1 MDDSHWNER
10 YTSGEALPWDTG
22 EPDRHLVEL
31 WRSGRVGGPRVL
43 EVGCGTGT
51 NSVWL
56 ARQGADVLG
65 LDVSPAAIARA
76 EERRDRAGVACR
88 FAAADFLEDTL
99 DEPPFDL
106 VFDRGCFHTF
116 DQATERAAFARRV
129 ADVLAADGAWLSL
142 IGSTE
147 GGPRETGP
155 PRRSAREVVEALEPT
170 LRILE
175 LRAIRFAVVP
185 PAEAAPAAWLCLS
198 ARRETPAQ
206 PSTNFS
212 VTGHPPR

>member
-1 MDDSHWNER
+1 MPENHWNER
-10 YTSGEALPWDTG
+10 YTSGDALPWDTG
-22 EPDRHLVEL
+22 QPDRHLVAMWE
-31 WRSGRVGGPRVL
+31 SGRVGGPRVL

-51 NSVWL
+51 NCVWL
-56 ARQGADVLG
+56 ARQGAEVVGVDL
-65 LDVSPAAIARA
+65 SPAAVALA
-76 EERRDRAGVACR
+76 EERRDRASVACR
-88 FAAADFLEDTL
+88 FVAADFLSDTL

-116 DQATERAAFARRV
+116 DRATDRAAFARHV
-129 ADVLAADGAWLSL
+129 ADLLAPEGAWLSL

-155 PRRSAREVVEALEPT
+155 PRRSAGEVVEAIEPA
-170 LRILE
+170 LRIVE
-175 LRAIRFAVVP
+175 LRAVRFDVAL
-185 PAEAAPAAWLCLS
+185 PAEGAPAAWLCLS
-198 ARRETPAQ
+198 AGRETPAQ